1 MFVVANE
8 TPHLPLQLVKCFPQ
22 CRESQGGAK
31 GQEARRSRENGAV
44 GAEER
49 NEFIQFPSKLSTY
62 QNVNE

>member
-8 TPHLPLQLVKCFPQ
+8 TPHLPLQLVKCFPS
-22 CRESQGGAK
+22 CSQGGAK

-49 NEFIQFPSKLSTY
+49 GEFIQFPSKLSTY